1 MDIMHATN
9 CTLFMTSSLDAA
21 PATRKKII
29 PIPMDLAHRRACHT
43 GKPKVKKIA
52 ECAEGILIQKG
63 SSIKEPYPPYIFG
76 KGHTLLFGKGK
87 RIKTTP
93 SQKLHTDI
101 WGLISTTAL
110 RSHRYF
116 ATITDDATRFCW
128 VFLLKASSEIVE
140 KICTLVTYLSTP
152 FGYTIKIVTSDNAG
166 EHAEIYLIP
175 KDRRPDKLSPHMAEA
190 RLVGYCTQGYRLYD
204 IHSKKLIMSRNV
216 IFNENKVQDLPN
228 PDYDLDAAMQ
238 QEKGPNQGS
247 HDDQKRYVPAEFLY
261 PEMILENQAGNHTR
275 IQPVEPN
282 PFITPDDLPLS
293 ERSVLS
299 SFDQE
304 MQRRAL
310 DCEIQRLYQN
320 NDTVPETETTVP
332 QNTNLRR
339 SSRMRT
345 KSRVA
350 VESEEYLATL
360 KKRAAVAAL
369 DELFYASQIHAA
381 TTQLPPPPTP
391 STRPLTNLMAGLI

>member
-1 MDIMHATN
+1 
-9 CTLFMTSSLDAA
+9 MTSSLDAA

-43 GKPKVKKIA
+43 GKPKVKKMA

-166 EHAEIYLIP
+166 EHAEIVSFCEDSDIVWDPVTPYTPQLNSVTEIRNRYLT
-175 KDRRPDKLSPHMAEA
+175 E
-190 RLVGYCTQGYRLYD
+190 RL
-204 IHSKKLIMSRNV
+204 I
-216 IFNENKVQDLPN
+216 
-228 PDYDLDAAMQ
+228 A
-238 QEKGPNQGS
+238 
-247 HDDQKRYVPAEFLY
+247 FLT
-261 PEMILENQAGNHTR
+261 ENQ
-275 IQPVEPN
+275 
-282 PFITPDDLPLS
+282 LP
-293 ERSVLS
+293 
-299 SFDQE
+299 
-304 MQRRAL
+304 
-310 DCEIQRLYQN
+310 
-320 NDTVPETETTVP
+320 
-332 QNTNLRR
+332 
-339 SSRMRT
+339 
-345 KSRVA
+345 K
-350 VESEEYLATL
+350 
-360 KKRAAVAAL
+360 
-369 DELFYASQIHAA
+369 
-381 TTQLPPPPTP
+381 
-391 STRPLTNLMAGLI
+391 

>member
-1 MDIMHATN
+1 
-9 CTLFMTSSLDAA
+9 
-21 PATRKKII
+21 
-29 PIPMDLAHRRACHT
+29 
-43 GKPKVKKIA
+43 
-52 ECAEGILIQKG
+52 
-63 SSIKEPYPPYIFG
+63 
-76 KGHTLLFGKGK
+76 
-87 RIKTTP
+87 
-93 SQKLHTDI
+93 
-101 WGLISTTAL
+101 
-110 RSHRYF
+110 
-116 ATITDDATRFCW
+116 
-128 VFLLKASSEIVE
+128 
-140 KICTLVTYLSTP
+140 
-152 FGYTIKIVTSDNAG
+152 
-166 EHAEIYLIP
+166 
-175 KDRRPDKLSPHMAEA
+175 MAEA

-261 PEMILENQAGNHTR
+261 PEMILENQADNHTR

-310 DCEIQRLYQN
+310 DCEIQRLYQNNDTVSQNDDTVSEN

-391 STRPLTNLMAGLI
+391 STRHLTNLMAGLI